1 MVKTIGHYNTT
12 IEHYNWY
19 YQQLH
24 KRNEAKRMSN
34 IDNDIVGAKLDT
46 LNKINNLQRQV
57 IEIDSSA
64 TERDL
69 KNLNKVYTQMAQA
82 YGILLSAVENKD

>member
-1 MVKTIGHYNTT
+1 
-12 IEHYNWY
+12 
-19 YQQLH
+19 
-24 KRNEAKRMSN
+24 MSN